1 MSVYKREWKD
11 RKKREHFC
19 WYFHKTVDGKRWR
32 VAIPT
37 ARTKAQAE
45 VAEGKILAQIHA
57 GTYGKPTGE
66 MLLKDFYKE
75 TYLPWAKANKRSWKI
90 DTSRIKPI
98 LKLFGNKRLRDVS
111 AFDGEKLKITL
122 LNEPIVYKNKKGD
135 TTRTKKRSVATVNR
149 VFLLFSAVLRL
160 AVLKK
165 EIQTNPLREVNT
177 LDGEKH
183 RTRYMFRE
191 EEARLMLVLADSCRE
206 HLRLMMIL
214 TINTGLREM
223 ELFTLRPEH
232 VDLNLNIIHVKDTK
246 TGEDREVPINDTA
259 RRLLEGQLSKVS
271 NTGHRYLFTN
281 PKTGKHYTTVKTAW
295 ATACRLAGITNLR
308 WHDIRHTFGTRAI
321 ENGASLPDLQKV
333 MGHRRI
339 ETTMQYVHATD
350 RGRRRVVEA
359 AGHIAVTQNAG
370 AVRLKAVNA

>member
-1 MSVYKREWKD
+1 MAVYKREWKD
-11 RKKREHFC
+11 RKGREHSC
-19 WYFHKTVDGKRWR
+19 WYFHKTVDRKRWR
-32 VAIPT
+32 VAIPS
-37 ARTKAQAE
+37 ARTKGQAE
-45 VAEGKILAQIHA
+45 DAARKILNQIHE
-57 GTYGKPTGE
+57 GTYGKPTGDT
-66 MLLKDFYKE
+66 LLKTFYQE
-75 TYLPWAKANKRSWKI
+75 TYLSWAKANKRSWKI

-98 LKLFGNKRLRDVS
+98 LRLFGNKRLRDIS
-111 AFDGEKLKITL
+111 PFDGEKLKITL
-122 LNEPIVYKNKKGD
+122 LNEPIVYKNKKGE
-135 TTRTKKRSVATVNR
+135 TTRTKERSAATVNR

-165 EIQTNPLREVNT
+165 EIHTNPLREVDT

-191 EEARLMLVLADSCRE
+191 EEKRLMPVLAQNCRE

-246 TGEDREVPINDTA
+246 TGEDREIPINDAA
-259 RRLLEGQLSKVS
+259 RELLISQLSKTS
-271 NTGHRYLFTN
+271 EAGHKYLFTN
-281 PKTGKHYTTVKTAW
+281 PKTGKHYTTIKTAW
-295 ATACRLAGITNLR
+295 TTACRLAVVTNLR
-308 WHDIRHTFGTRAI
+308 WHDLRHTFGTRAI

-350 RGRRRVVEA
+350 MGRRRVVEA
-359 AGHIAVTQNAG
+359 AGHIAVTQNLKE
-370 AVRLKAVNA
+370 VRLKAVNE

>member
-1 MSVYKREWKD
+1 MPVYKREWKD
-11 RKKREHFC
+11 KKGREHFC
-19 WYFHKTVDGKRWR
+19 WYFHKTIDGKRWR
-32 VAIPT
+32 VALTT

-45 VAEGKILAQIHA
+45 VGEGKILAQIHG

-66 MLLKDFYKE
+66 TLLKDFYRE

-98 LKLFGNKRLRDVS
+98 LKLFGNKRLRDIS

-122 LNEPIVYKNKKGD
+122 LNEPIVYRNKKGE
-135 TTRTKKRSVATVNR
+135 TTRTKQRTAAAVNR
-149 VFLLFSAVLRL
+149 VFLLFSALLRL
-160 AVLKK
+160 AVVKK
-165 EIQTNPLREVNT
+165 EISTNPLRDVDT
-177 LDGEKH
+177 LRGEKH

-191 EEARLMLVLADSCRE
+191 EEARLMPVLADSCRE
-206 HLRLMMIL
+206 HLRSMMIL

-232 VDLNLNIIHVKDTK
+232 VDLNIIHVKDTK
-246 TGEDREVPINDTA
+246 SGEDREVPINAAA
-259 RRLLEGQLSKVS
+259 RELLIRQLSRAREARDK
-271 NTGHRYLFTN
+271 YLFTN
-281 PKTGKHYTTVKTAW
+281 PKTGKHYTTIKTAW

-308 WHDIRHTFGTRAI
+308 WHDLRHTFGTRAI

-359 AGHIAVTQNAG
+359 AGHIAVTCRTEQTK
-370 AVRLKAVNA
+370 LKVVNA

>member
-1 MSVYKREWKD
+1 MAVYKREWKD
-11 RKKREHFC
+11 RKGREHSC
-19 WYFHKTVDGKRWR
+19 WYFHKTVDRKRWR
-32 VAIPT
+32 VAIPS
-37 ARTKAQAE
+37 ARTKGQAE
-45 VAEGKILAQIHA
+45 DAARKILNQIHE
-57 GTYGKPTGE
+57 GTFGKPTGDTF
-66 MLLKDFYKE
+66 LKTFYEE
-75 TYLPWAKANKRSWKI
+75 TYLLWAKANKRSWQI

-98 LKLFGNKRLRDVS
+98 LKLFGNKRLKDIS

-135 TTRTKKRSVATVNR
+135 TTRTKKRTAATVNR
-149 VFLLFSAVLRL
+149 VFLLFSAILRL

-165 EIQTNPLREVNT
+165 EIQSNPLRDVNT

-191 EEARLMLVLADSCRE
+191 EEERLMLVLTDSRRE
-206 HLRLMMIL
+206 HLRLMLIL
-214 TINTGLREM
+214 TLNTGLREM
-223 ELFTLRPEH
+223 ELFTLQPEH
-232 VDLNLNIIHVKDTK
+232 IDLNLSIIHVKDTK
-246 TGEDREVPINDTA
+246 TREDREVPINDKA
-259 RRLLEGQLSKVS
+259 RELLEGQLSKAS
-271 NTGHRYLFTN
+271 DAGHRYLFTN

-359 AGHIAVTQNAG
+359 AGHIAVTQNVA